1 MRKIFYLFIPLLLI
15 LGCTSTKKSSKDYLA
30 EAPDWVRQSPN
41 NPAYYHGV
49 GTATKANTRM
59 DFNEKARQNALSD
72 LAGNISV
79 KISASSVLNQY
90 EYDNNYSEYFRD
102 NIKLFSEEYLEGYEL
117 MDTWESEDQYW
128 VYYRLSKQK
137 YEQVKTQ
144 RKNDAI
150 SKSMG
155 NLAEANG
162 FKNSGNL
169 KESIRFS
176 IMALED
182 VKDFLG
188 DEMEVEMDGVKQSYG
203 STLLSDLTATVQ
215 QISIVYPEESI
226 AVRRGKT
233 PETNPLIVKVQDEG
247 GRSLS
252 GVSVDASQSW
262 APGKNIVTVSNAQGE
277 ARIEIDKADT
287 KKAVE
292 YIQSKIDLEKLIRE
306 STGDPVIRKLVQ
318 NISVPDFVLPV
329 YVVTP
334 SFFIEINESNLGK
347 PLEKSI
353 LFNVILDL
361 LNNDGFP
368 IADRPEVADLI
379 LSLRAITK
387 TNSERNGMYST
398 SMSASILVTDNF
410 GQQVYGRTIED
421 LSGLSDSFEAAGFDA
436 YDALTSKF
444 KINIYPEMYKKLF
457 K

>member
-1 MRKIFYLFIPLLLI
+1 
-15 LGCTSTKKSSKDYLA
+15 
-30 EAPDWVRQSPN
+30 
-41 NPAYYHGV
+41 
-49 GTATKANTRM
+49 
-59 DFNEKARQNALSD
+59 
-72 LAGNISV
+72 
-79 KISASSVLNQY
+79 
-90 EYDNNYSEYFRD
+90 
-102 NIKLFSEEYLEGYEL
+102 

-155 NLAEANG
+155 NLAEADG

-318 NISVPDFVLPV
+318 NISVP
-329 YVVTP
+329 
-334 SFFIEINESNLGK
+334 
-347 PLEKSI
+347 
-353 LFNVILDL
+353 
-361 LNNDGFP
+361 
-368 IADRPEVADLI
+368 
-379 LSLRAITK
+379 
-387 TNSERNGMYST
+387 
-398 SMSASILVTDNF
+398 
-410 GQQVYGRTIED
+410 
-421 LSGLSDSFEAAGFDA
+421 
-436 YDALTSKF
+436 
-444 KINIYPEMYKKLF
+444 
-457 K
+457 